1 MRTRARPRF
10 ERRTWWAAFLA
21 LFVVGVAWTMAMPL
35 GFQPDETQ
43 HAMRAAAVARG
54 QVTWKYKEEIRLPHF
69 FDVRRTNTVVEVP
82 EGYASLEDVPVC
94 VAIVDGQDASC
105 APAISNSRT
114 IVEARPYTGTYPPL
128 SAIIAAPGGWFAAPV
143 GLVVMRLCTM
153 AASSALL
160 ASAFVATRRM
170 GGGAVAVGLALA
182 VTPVVLSLCAA
193 INPSAIEIAAAICFW
208 ASAIDVVRPGPV
220 DRRAVWRA
228 VVSASAFALSRP
240 LSPVLLLLAVA
251 VLAIAMPWRDRLR
264 TLRQQQRSWMWL
276 GWLGASL
283 VTAVGWVAWARPEF
297 VGYDDNLTLRAEIR
311 ESLARIPW
319 RMRQLVG
326 YLGWLSIELPGAL
339 SWCWLGAIGVL
350 GSWAAAISRW
360 RRRLAFAVLL
370 FGIVLGPSLGELP
383 TSKEFGL
390 IWQGRYTLPFAVGLP
405 LLTGWTLHEKGLD
418 RSPAIRRTGLAVVVG
433 TVIVHLAAFA
443 TALTRNATGR
453 SWPFSFPWGGQPWS
467 ADVRGWVVM
476 TVAAVGLAGLAVVLG
491 RFVLRPR
498 RVDGEAAVC

>member
-1 MRTRARPRF
+1 
-10 ERRTWWAAFLA
+10 
-21 LFVVGVAWTMAMPL
+21 MAMPL
-35 GFQPDETQ
+35 AFQPDETQ

-54 QVTWKYKEEIRLPHF
+54 QLAWSAREEVEYPHF

-94 VAIVDGQDASC
+94 VAILDDQDASC
-105 APAISNSRT
+105 APAISDGRT

-153 AASSALL
+153 AVASALL

-170 GGGAVAVGLALA
+170 GGGAAAVGLALA

-193 INPSAIEIAAAICFW
+193 INPSAIEITAAICFW
-208 ASAIDVVRPGPV
+208 ASAIDVLRPGPV

-228 VVSASAFALSRP
+228 VIAASAFALSRP
-240 LSPVLLLLAVA
+240 LSPLLLLVAVV
-251 VLAIAMPWRDRLR
+251 VLAIALPWRERLR
-264 TLRQQQRSWMWL
+264 VLWRQPRSWTWVAWL
-276 GWLGASL
+276 ATSVVAAL
-283 VTAVGWVAWARPEF
+283 GWVAWARPEF
-297 VGYDDNLTLRAEIR
+297 VGYDDNLTMQAEIR

-326 YLGWLSIELPGAL
+326 YLGWLSIEVPGTL
-339 SWCWLGAIGVL
+339 TWCWLGAMAVL
-350 GSWAAAISRW
+350 GTWAAVISRW
-360 RRRLAFAVLL
+360 RRRIAFALL
-370 FGIVLGPSLGELP
+370 LVGIVLGPSLGELP
-383 TSKEFGL
+383 SSKEFGL

-405 LLTGWTLHEKGLD
+405 LLAGWTLHEKGLD
-418 RSPAIRRTGLAVVVG
+418 RSRAIRWTGLAVVMG
-433 TVIVHLAAFA
+433 TAVVHLAAFA

-476 TVAAVGLAGLAVVLG
+476 TVAAVGLTGLAAVLG

-498 RVDGEAAVC
+498 RVDAEAAVC